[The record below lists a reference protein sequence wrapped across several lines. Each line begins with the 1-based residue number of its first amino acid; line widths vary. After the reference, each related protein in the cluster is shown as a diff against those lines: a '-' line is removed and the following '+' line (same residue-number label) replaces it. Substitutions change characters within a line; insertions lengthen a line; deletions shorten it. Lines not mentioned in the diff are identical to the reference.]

1 MSDWHV
7 VKGSDETDPVALARD
22 REVVECEFDGR
33 AFLFACEV
41 IPNEWSGRGVAVMM
55 NLAELAGTA
64 AEPICVRDLA
74 AAFEDD
80 ELPQELDLAT
90 IVTCRTRAEGLF
102 ASAADMV
109 KRSAS

>member
-1 MSDWHV
+1 MSEWHV
-7 VKGSDETDPVALARD
+7 LKGRAETDPVALARE
-22 REVVECEFDGR
+22 REVVECELDGR
-33 AFLFACEV
+33 AFVFACEV
-41 IPNEWSGRGVAVMM
+41 VPNQWSGKGVAVMM
-55 NLAELAGTA
+55 NLAEHAGNA
-64 AEPICVRDLA
+64 GDPICVRDLA

-109 KRSAS
+109 KRSDS